1 MRQTVYAYLPPATP
15 TLAPED
21 RILLKA
27 ARLWVMMARDN
38 RSPRPA
44 LAALLGSAAPAFH
57 LLMEQLVSAWPDP
70 FTTYPPCA
78 TAVSPDEH
86 ALLTLVAEA
95 RSGQGLAALAEMLP
109 QAERDRL
116 ALTAARLDAERAGA

>member
-1 MRQTVYAYLPPATP
+1 MHHTATAYLPLPTPA
-15 TLAPED
+15 LNPED

-27 ARLWVMMARDN
+27 ARLWVMLARSN

-44 LAALLGSAAPAFH
+44 LAALLGRAGPSFH
-57 LLMEQLVSAWPDP
+57 LLMEQLIAAWPDP

-78 TAVSPDEH
+78 LAVSPDEQ

-95 RSGQGLAALAEMLP
+95 RDGAAAPALADML
-109 QAERDRL
+109 AESERARL
-116 ALTAARLDAERAGA
+116 ALTAARLEAERAGA

>member
-1 MRQTVYAYLPPATP
+1 MRPSVFAFMPPATP
-15 TLAPED
+15 ALEPED

-27 ARLWVMMARDN
+27 ARLWVMIARSN

-44 LAALLGSAAPAFH
+44 LAALLGPAAASFH
-57 LLMEQLVSAWPDP
+57 LLMEQLVAAWPDP
-70 FTTYPPCA
+70 FTTFSPCA

-95 RSGQGLAALAEMLP
+95 RDGSCASLADMLP
-109 QAERDRL
+109 GQERARL
-116 ALTAARLDAERAGA
+116 VATAARLGAEQLGA